1 MRNTLWRAQVVKRLE
16 ARSNAGK
23 SPQKRQSE
31 CSPHRRKSD
40 MADDFEQQDWVRF
53 GVAAALSKQ
62 YAADQR
68 VFLDL
73 LAQMLESALPNET
86 EIGRRGGLFS
96 KKTVQRV
103 TVQMGDNRYTLEDPG
118 RGPLQATRTHIVRGI
133 PQDRA
138 DSGADVAGRAG
149 RSAGCACPHERG
161 SPRGAVSHDRNALAR
176 LFSMSLKRQR
186 RDRTR

>member
-1 MRNTLWRAQVVKRLE
+1 ME
-16 ARSNAGK
+16 
-23 SPQKRQSE
+23 SP
-31 CSPHRRKSD
+31 SPYEGEGTGVRFSGSLTFPEKGY

-133 PQDRA
+133 ALKTEPIPVQTWLEEL
-138 DSGADVAGRAG
+138 GAALDAHART
-149 RSAGCACPHERG
+149 
-161 SPRGAVSHDRNALAR
+161 NAAAR
-176 LFSMSLKRQR
+176 EALSRMIGMP
-186 RDRTR
+186 